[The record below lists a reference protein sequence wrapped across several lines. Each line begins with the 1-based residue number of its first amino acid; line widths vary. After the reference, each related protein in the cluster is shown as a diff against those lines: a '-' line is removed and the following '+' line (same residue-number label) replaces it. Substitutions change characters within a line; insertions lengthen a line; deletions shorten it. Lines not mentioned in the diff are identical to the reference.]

1 MNEVDIDRFLERLR
15 EFDAIRESDTINRG
29 TVDRIKPTHADEW
42 PRQLNPAVRDALVAA
57 GIPQPYQHQA
67 EAINKAL
74 TGADVVMESP
84 TASGKNACIH
94 RSNASSLEAESGFA
108 RDDDLSDE
116 GIGL

>member
-57 GIPQPYQHQA
+57 GIGRHG
-67 EAINKAL
+67 AL
-74 TGADVVMESP
+74 QCVFKLP
-84 TASGKNACIH
+84 ASGPL
-94 RSNASSLEAESGFA
+94 SSVVSSTIFHGAWSQ
-108 RDDDLSDE
+108 RR
-116 GIGL
+116 